1 VKLAIN
7 ITLSLLMLAASLWLV
22 WPNEHSQTVLAA
34 AVGRLTFA
42 GFAPTVVAV
51 FALMAVVQ
59 LARAYRWGYLLAPIG
74 VRLGFARLMAVSSVG
89 FMAILVVPARL
100 GELVRPALIRKKGH
114 VSATAALGTVAVERI
129 IDGLMVSVLV
139 FATFMALRGPT
150 SPGWM
155 MPTAYI
161 ALGLFGVCLVGLV
174 FALRWTDWTVRTFL
188 KVTLITTFSPRLA
201 TKLDGKLRD
210 LIRGFAVLTDP
221 KNLAA
226 FLAWTTVYWVA
237 NGLSCYVLARGMGLD
252 VTMTGTF
259 GMMGLVMVGITLPNS
274 PGMIGQYQWLTALG
288 VSLELG
294 KDAVTDGSALYGE
307 VLAFAIFMHAVQVI
321 WYVGTGLLAVATKH
335 VSFSELWAARKLD
348 DEPVAGDPATS

>member
-1 VKLAIN
+1 MKLAIN
-7 ITLSLLMLAASLWLV
+7 LTLSLLMLAASLWLV
-22 WPNEHSQTVLAA
+22 WPNEHSEAVLRD
-34 AVGRLTFA
+34 AVGRLTLS
-42 GFAPTVVAV
+42 GFGPTAVAV

-89 FMAILVVPARL
+89 FMAILVIPARL
-100 GELVRPALIRKKGH
+100 GELVRPALIRQKGH
-114 VSATAALGTVAVERI
+114 VSAAAALGTVAVERI

-139 FATFMALRGPT
+139 FVSFMALKRPD

-155 MPTAYI
+155 MPTAYV
-161 ALGLFGVCLVGLV
+161 ALALFGVCLVGLV

-188 KVTLITTFSPRLA
+188 KVTLLQRFAPRLA
-201 TKLDGKLRD
+201 ARLDVKLRD
-210 LIRGFAVLTDP
+210 LIRGFAVLRDR

-237 NGLSCYVLARGMGLD
+237 NGMSCYVLARGMDLD
-252 VTMTGTF
+252 ITLVGTF

-288 VSLELG
+288 ASLELG
-294 KDAVTDGSALYGE
+294 KAAVTDGTILYGE
-307 VLAFAIFMHAVQVI
+307 VLAYAIFLHAVQVI
-321 WYVGTGLLAVATKH
+321 WYVGTGLAAVATRH

-348 DEPVAGDPATS
+348 AEPVAGDPATS

>member
-7 ITLSLLMLAASLWLV
+7 LTLSLLMLAASLWLV
-22 WPNEHSQTVLAA
+22 WPNDHSQAVLKEAI
-34 AVGRLTFA
+34 GRLTFA
-42 GFAPTVVAV
+42 GFAPTVLAV
-51 FALMAVVQ
+51 FGLMAIVQ
-59 LARAYRWGYLLAPIG
+59 FARSYRWGYLLAPIG
-74 VRLGFARLMAVSSVG
+74 VRLGFARLLAVSSVG
-89 FMAILVVPARL
+89 FMAILVIPARL

-114 VSATAALGTVAVERI
+114 VSAAAALGTVAVERI

-139 FATFMALRGPT
+139 FVSFMALERHD

-155 MPTAYI
+155 MPTAYV

-188 KVTLITTFSPRLA
+188 TVTLIRRFAPRLA
-201 TKLDGKLRD
+201 ARLDVKLRD
-210 LIRGFAVLTDP
+210 LIRGFGVLKDG

-226 FLAWTTVYWVA
+226 FLVWTTVYWAA
-237 NGLSCYVLARGMGLD
+237 NALSCYVLARGMGLD
-252 VTMTGTF
+252 ISLVGTI

-294 KDAVTDGSALYGE
+294 KAAVTDGSALYGE
-307 VLAFAIFMHAVQVI
+307 VLAYALFLHGVQVV
-321 WYVGTGLLAVATKH
+321 WYVGTGLAAVATKH

-348 DEPVAGDPATS
+348 AEPVAGDPATS